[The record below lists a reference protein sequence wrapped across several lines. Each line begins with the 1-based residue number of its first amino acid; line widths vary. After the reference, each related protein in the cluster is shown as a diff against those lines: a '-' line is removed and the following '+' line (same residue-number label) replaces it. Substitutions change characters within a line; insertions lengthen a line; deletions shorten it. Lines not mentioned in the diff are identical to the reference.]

1 MRISQPCLS
10 RQAMGT
16 SDHVDPT
23 LTPGGP
29 PLSAGI
35 PPLTSRRHP
44 TLLILWGALLT
55 SSSLCAQDIP
65 DTAATASKQYDPFG
79 PEQSASHT
87 GAGSGG
93 VLTPGPYDDL
103 AQTYFTMISSDYY
116 GIRYMLD
123 SPVQIA
129 AGAVWA
135 DGNVKGWGGSLKV
148 RGAGWRLT
156 EYDPLRLQHVPY
168 YRLSYEGAI
177 DYSFRDREVR
187 ALKLRTHWLTE
198 AKGLSMSG
206 VGMLISTWNLLVGI
220 ERTLDRRLEIELTG
234 IQASGGYVMPLSPR
248 TGGANLALCFTAELG
263 GVRYQT
269 FYSGIGTYL
278 GFKLGTLGW
287 TVSGG
292 VNAGK
297 IMNLAFYLGGDWSFA
312 LGGLSDRKVM
322 LALVRRPT
330 FFLALQ
336 AIGRMMNVTAG
347 VQWEWEQMDYA
358 GITKAESA
366 TRVYAGLNVYFR
378 R

>member
-1 MRISQPCLS
+1 
-10 RQAMGT
+10 MGS
-16 SDHVDPT
+16 SDHADPT
-23 LTPGGP
+23 PPPGGP
-29 PLSAGI
+29 ALSTGDLL
-35 PPLTSRRHP
+35 PLTSP
-44 TLLILWGALLT
+44 PIAAFLILWAALSTPPPSYGQDPVDT
-55 SSSLCAQDIP
+55 S
-65 DTAATASKQYDPFG
+65 ATASPQYDPFG

-93 VLTPGPYDDL
+93 VVTPGPYDDL
-103 AQTYFTMISSDYY
+103 AQAYFTMISSDYY

-129 AGAVWA
+129 AGAAWA
-135 DGNVKGWGGSLKV
+135 DGTVKGWGGLLKV

-156 EYDPLRLQHVPY
+156 EYNPLRLQHVPY
-168 YRLSYEGAI
+168 YRLSYDGAV

-187 ALKLRTHWLTE
+187 ALKVRTHWVTE

-206 VGMLISTWNLLVGI
+206 VGMLVSTWNLLVGI
-220 ERTLDRRLEIELTG
+220 ERMLDRRLEIELTG

-248 TGGANLALCFTAELG
+248 TGGTNLALCFTAELG
-263 GVRYQT
+263 GARYQT
-269 FYSGIGTYL
+269 FYSDIGTYV
-278 GFKLGTLGW
+278 GFKVGTIGW
-287 TVSGG
+287 TIGAG
-292 VNAGK
+292 MNAGK
-297 IMNLAFYLGGDWSFA
+297 IMNLGIYLGGDWSFA

-330 FFLALQ
+330 FYIALQ
-336 AIGRMMNVTAG
+336 AIGRLMNVTGG

-366 TRVYAGLNVYFR
+366 TRVYAGINVYFR